1 MTSGRAAS
9 LAERSLGRPA
19 SEVAREVGVSREA
32 IELAWSS
39 EIVDLHVESFIPARL
54 YHYDLHRRHSY
65 RFPFL
70 GHLFGHLDLPRA
82 LGGGLT
88 GAMWSIST
96 NIARRAARRTEVF
109 AQNVAALR
117 ATLEAS
123 PDVAVVRTHAE
134 YAAARRAGK
143 HAALLA
149 VQGGNALESRAFENP
164 GGLITRIT
172 VVHLSSSVFGATSSP
187 ARGRADTGLT
197 ARGRDFVRWLD
208 AERIFVD
215 LAHASPRTFWDAVE
229 VHDRD
234 RPLIVTHTGI
244 AQVHDMWRNIDARQ
258 VRAVA
263 DTGGVVAIIF
273 HGAFLGAR
281 TRDGRAVL
289 DHVEAA
295 IDAGGEQCAALGSD
309 YDGFIVPPADLR
321 DGGVG
326 FYRLVEY
333 MLERRWTEQR
343 IRGVLGDNFVRSF
356 SHLRPG

>member
-1 MTSGRAAS
+1 MSLAEATS
-9 LAERSLGRPA
+9 LAERTLGRGA
-19 SEVAREVGVSREA
+19 RDVAAEAGVSREA

-54 YHYDLHRRHSY
+54 YGYDLLQRHSY
-65 RFPFL
+65 RVPLL
-70 GHLFGHLDLPRA
+70 GYFFGHLDLPRA

-96 NIARRAARRTEVF
+96 NITRRASARTDVF
-109 AQNVAALR
+109 AQNLAALR
-117 ATLEAS
+117 ATLEKS
-123 PDVAVVRTHAE
+123 PDVAIVRTHAD
-134 YAAARRAGK
+134 YTAARANGK

-149 VQGGNALESRAFENP
+149 VQGGNAFESRALENP
-164 GGLITRIT
+164 EGLITRVT
-172 VVHLSSSVFGATSSP
+172 VVHLSNSVLGTTSSP
-187 ARGRADTGLT
+187 ARGRRDEGLSD
-197 ARGRDFVRWLD
+197 RGRDFVRWLD

-215 LAHASPRTFWDAVE
+215 LAHASPRSFWDAVE
-229 VHDRD
+229 VHDRT

-244 AQVHDMWRNIDARQ
+244 AEVHRMWRNVDAAQ

-273 HGAFLGAR
+273 HHAFLGPR
-281 TRDGRAVL
+281 VRDGRSVI

-295 IDAGGEQCAALGSD
+295 IAAGGEDCVALGSD

-326 FYRLVEY
+326 FYRLVQY
-333 MLERRWTEQR
+333 MLERGWSDTR
-343 IRGVLGDNFVRSF
+343 IRKVLGGNFVQSF
-356 SHLRPG
+356 ARLRP